1 MEQRLT
7 YRAGFALDITLGNI
21 MSIVKVTVRWSLL
34 LAGIALFLVYL
45 NSAVYRA
52 WLAGGPPTPN
62 PEGWLFSSGNYLS
75 WSLAFLSAGI
85 GMFILI
91 GRLPLLNRVAVAFLI
106 LAGIL
111 GIFPSAR
118 VFVATDSCLDS
129 GGKWSAQELRC
140 LHE

>member
-1 MEQRLT
+1 
-7 YRAGFALDITLGNI
+7 
-21 MSIVKVTVRWSLL
+21 MSIVKVIVRWSLL

-62 PEGWLFSSGNYLS
+62 PECWLFSASNFLS
-75 WSLAFLSAGI
+75 WSLAFLSTGI
-85 GMFILI
+85 GMFILV
-91 GRLPLLNRVAVAFLI
+91 GKLPLLSRVAVVFLI
-106 LAGIL
+106 LASIL

-118 VFVATDSCLDS
+118 VFVATDSCLDT
-129 GGKWSAQELRC
+129 GGKWSASELRC